1 MSLFILFL
9 FLLIDLSKREK
20 GTLIC
25 CSTYLY
31 IHWLILIC
39 ALTGDQTHNLGVL
52 GQHSNQLNHP
62 DRKNHVTILIK
73 FLQQWNDKHKTI
85 KKKKVL
91 Q

>member
-1 MSLFILFL
+1 MFLSLFLIDQIFQRIIYLTL
-9 FLLIDLSKREK
+9 QKLLICS
-20 GTLIC
+20 
-25 CSTYLY
+25 STYLY

-73 FLQQWNDKHKTI
+73 FLQQ
-85 KKKKVL
+85 
-91 Q
+91 